1 MIRLLEEE
9 VSIKVRKGEEDM
21 IKKMIPDCEKEFTA
35 HMKKETGREYKTK
48 LTVLTEKFLTNDE
61 GAECGGVILYA
72 HGNRIVVPNT
82 LQDRMNLVFEL
93 ALPQIRQ
100 MLFKA

>member
-1 MIRLLEEE
+1 
-9 VSIKVRKGEEDM
+9 M
-21 IKKMIPDCEKEFTA
+21 IKKMIPDCEKEFA
-35 HMKKETGREYKTK
+35 EHMKKETGRDYKTK
-48 LTVLTEKFLTNDE
+48 LTIMAEKFLTNEE
-61 GAECGGVILYA
+61 GAECGGIIMYA